1 MSCDRIVARLS
12 LPAAQGERVKRKGNE
27 LYRLSKLKMPTL
39 GNFESCRAAL
49 CVEIALGDH
58 LTSAFTKI
66 LQRLSTVNIKIYSQ
80 MMSRL
85 QTVLGVRRD
94 NGAKS
99 LRELALQFRCT
110 GFLEF
115 IKSTLKTYKERFISG
130 LPQQRQAHADFSD
143 PKYGAAALYLCA
155 RKRRVKLDRRKLL
168 AVVVTENGK
177 FQDVLN
183 SMIAICFDTVGTG
196 QKQTALDVKQ
206 KRFLL
211 DATAGQ
217 SSEQVA
223 KTKEKAAQEYKEWRK
238 RVLSANSS
246 SGKNSE
252 SSSSSSSSISSTST
266 SSSTSSS
273 STSSSSS
280 ALTLTTTST
289 NSNTNSSTASLPEP
303 PKKKQKKAKK
313 QATLFGMVAPY
324 QGPPALSKATAKQQA
339 KENEIN
345 VRDVDAQIA
354 TLNALLD

>member
-223 KTKEKAAQEYKEWRK
+223 KTKEKDAQEYKEWRK

-246 SGKNSE
+246 SVTNSE
-252 SSSSSSSSISSTST
+252 SSLSS

-273 STSSSSS
+273 SSSKSSSSS
-280 ALTLTTTST
+280 ALTLTTTTT

-303 PKKKQKKAKK
+303 RKKKQKKAKK